1 MAQTAR
7 RQVAGDVM
15 EFSCTGE
22 PGSASLRAG
31 SYGVARSCAARE
43 KRERSEREAREKRE
57 RSESAMSPSSA
68 TRCTGC
74 HQGELT
80 PTRLTVTLTYEGKS
94 VSIDDVD
101 ALVCNASGA
110 KQIGERAAALLLTQ
124 RALAPDVAMTAT
136 VRRRTESI

>member
-1 MAQTAR
+1 
-7 RQVAGDVM
+7 
-15 EFSCTGE
+15 
-22 PGSASLRAG
+22 
-31 SYGVARSCAARE
+31 
-43 KRERSEREAREKRE
+43 
-57 RSESAMSPSSA
+57 MSPSSA

-101 ALVCNASGA
+101 ALVCNATGA